1 MGEMLFYVTGGFL
14 SLSPSPLSA
23 VIVERVRS
31 ACLPPLRLWQ
41 VKGVWL
47 GGGGGVCVCVCVCV
61 CECVRVCVSLC
72 VCVCVCVCVCARLSV
87 CVCVC
92 ECVRVCG
99 SLSVCVCVCVFGWGC
114 VCGVLSVGVIWGG

>member
-41 VKGVWL
+41 GNSVC
-47 GGGGGVCVCVCVCV
+47 GGGGVCGA
-61 CECVRVCVSLC
+61 LC
-72 VCVCVCVCVCARLSV
+72 VCVCVCVC
-87 CVCVC
+87 
-92 ECVRVCG
+92 
-99 SLSVCVCVCVFGWGC
+99 
-114 VCGVLSVGVIWGG
+114 GVAYVQLGAKRSETSKNFLTDEERRKEKKKKWRKNNKMRE